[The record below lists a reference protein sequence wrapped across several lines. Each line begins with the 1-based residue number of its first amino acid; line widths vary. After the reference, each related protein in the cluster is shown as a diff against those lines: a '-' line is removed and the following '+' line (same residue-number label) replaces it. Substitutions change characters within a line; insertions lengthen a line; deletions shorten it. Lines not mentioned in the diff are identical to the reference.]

1 MKGVKRSQGTTE
13 SLRGIKFLFF
23 PCHSHLLFSSF
34 LVHSLEGDM
43 EVNMFYN
50 MTGIALSHPSKNVER
65 RMESKESSQLQGF
78 GGSPTCFKFC
88 VVVAKI
94 DV

>member
-1 MKGVKRSQGTTE
+1 
-13 SLRGIKFLFF
+13 
-23 PCHSHLLFSSF
+23 
-34 LVHSLEGDM
+34 M

-78 GGSPTCFKFC
+78 GGSPTCLKFC